1 MVPLGSAPVLLSG
14 WGRYPRQECLVATPR
29 TIPET
34 VACMSSLKPLIARG
48 NGRSYGDASFGPG
61 LTIDTRHLDRL
72 LAFDQ
77 ETGGLTC
84 EAGVLLS
91 DIVDVFAARGWFS
104 PVTPGTKFV
113 TVGGMVASDVHG
125 KNHHLAG
132 SFCDHVLSLRLALGD
147 GAVLTCSRTENTD
160 LFAATCGGMGLTG
173 ILLDVTF
180 RMIPVQTSRII
191 QETRR
196 VPNLAAVIELFEAEA
211 HRTYS
216 VAWIDCLASG
226 ADLGRSVI
234 VFGEHAIPDELGPE
248 ETKAPFFRPPARN
261 RRVPFVFPAFVLNR
275 LSVSLF
281 NRLYYRLQAPGPRTV
296 DLEQYFYPLDRVE
309 NWNKIYGRHGFIQYQ
324 CVLPLEASR
333 DGLTALLTEIARV
346 GEASFLAVLKRLGR
360 ESFGHLSFPREG
372 YTLALDFPTKPETFR
387 LLDRLDAIILEGG
400 GRIYL
405 AKDARMGAPMMRAGY
420 AKLEAFRAV
429 RRRYGIERRFRSAL
443 SERLEL

>member
-1 MVPLGSAPVLLSG
+1 
-14 WGRYPRQECLVATPR
+14 
-29 TIPET
+29 
-34 VACMSSLKPLIARG
+34 
-48 NGRSYGDASFGPG
+48 
-61 LTIDTRHLDRL
+61 
-72 LAFDQ
+72 
-77 ETGGLTC
+77 
-84 EAGVLLS
+84 
-91 DIVDVFAARGWFS
+91 
-104 PVTPGTKFV
+104 
-113 TVGGMVASDVHG
+113 MVASDVHG